1 MTIYPPVP
9 EWLREWTDE
18 FLTPAERGQLDVLF
32 GRIWP
37 ADPGRG
43 IPGAIEAAASRFVSR
58 LLARSAETFR
68 DIPKWQ
74 AVYRSSLKALEDYAQ
89 RQYGTALARLDA
101 AQADE
106 VIAGLE
112 KQTLTG
118 LSLPAG
124 TTQYALFDMLRRH
137 CIQGCLS
144 DPRWGGNV
152 DRLIWRAVGFLQP
165 AEDLG

>member
-1 MTIYPPVP
+1 MNIYPPVP
-9 EWLREWTDE
+9 EWLRDSTDE
-18 FLTPAERGQLDVLF
+18 FLTPDERAQIDVLF

-43 IPGAIEAAASRFVSR
+43 IPGAIDVHASRYVSR

-74 AVYRSSLKALEDYAQ
+74 TLYRTCLKALDEYAQ
-89 RQYGTALARLDA
+89 RQYDAPLAKLDA

-118 LSLPAG
+118 TTLSAG

-144 DPRWGGNV
+144 DPRWGGNT
-152 DRLIWRAVGFLQP
+152 DRLMWRAVGFLQP
-165 AEDLG
+165 AEDIR